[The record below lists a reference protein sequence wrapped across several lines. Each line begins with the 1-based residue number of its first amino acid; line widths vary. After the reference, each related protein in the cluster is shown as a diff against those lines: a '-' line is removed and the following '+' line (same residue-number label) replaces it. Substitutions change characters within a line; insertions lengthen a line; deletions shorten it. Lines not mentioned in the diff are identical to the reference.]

1 MQDYPL
7 HPEKPSSGASFRV
20 QGKALDL
27 EAITRTLGISP
38 SHSHKMGDPGPLS
51 RPYALDMWMLSAP
64 LDKALPLEA
73 HLIWLSDALA
83 PHHHSLNSIKETS
96 QLDIYCHYTSY
107 VEENRLTLSPRAL
120 RIFMDLALPLDLSSL
135 YIPDDEP
142 DSSELAAPPTIERI

>member
-1 MQDYPL
+1 MQDYVRQL
-7 HPEKPSSGASFRV
+7 VTSSSGASFRV

-73 HLIWLSDALA
+73 HLIWLSDVLA
-83 PHHHSLNSIKETS
+83 PHHQFLNSIREVS
-96 QLDIYCHYTSY
+96 EIDIYCHYAFYSDQ
-107 VEENRLTLSPRAL
+107 NGFTLSPQAL
-120 RIFMDLALPLDLSSL
+120 KVFMDLGLPLDIGLL
-135 YIPDDEP
+135 YILLEEP
-142 DSSELAAPPTIERI
+142 IISGERRLHPVE